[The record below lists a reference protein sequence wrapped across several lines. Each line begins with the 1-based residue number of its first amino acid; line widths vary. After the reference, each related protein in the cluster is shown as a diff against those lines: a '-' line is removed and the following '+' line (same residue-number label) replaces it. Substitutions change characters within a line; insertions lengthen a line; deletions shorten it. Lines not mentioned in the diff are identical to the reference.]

1 MPQLVWTPSAL
12 NDVQRLYN
20 FLKAK
25 DTELAMLAA
34 KTIREGVQV
43 LSANPQLGRLFDD
56 LDADY
61 REWPIPFGKS
71 GYLVLYHFNGNEVAV
86 LAVKHQK
93 EFEYIGHSLS
103 S

>member
-12 NDVQRLYN
+12 NDVQRLYD

-25 DTELAMLAA
+25 DAELAKQAA
-34 KTIREGVQV
+34 HIIREGVQV

-71 GYLVLYHFNGNEVAV
+71 GYLVLYHFNRNKVAV

-93 EFEYIGHSLS
+93 EFEYIRHS
-103 S
+103 